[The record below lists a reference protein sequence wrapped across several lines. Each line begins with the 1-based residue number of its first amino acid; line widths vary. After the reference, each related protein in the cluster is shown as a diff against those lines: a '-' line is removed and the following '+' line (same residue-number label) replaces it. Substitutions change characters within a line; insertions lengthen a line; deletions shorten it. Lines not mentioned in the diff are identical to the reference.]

1 MNPGNICF
9 ANAFVVCQAWVT
21 ILAGAMDPT
30 WWPLGGF
37 ELFRSVTT
45 ASVLPLNLLIFQPFL
60 WLLTDGWTI
69 TNMDRQQD
77 VAEFAHWFLMRTKPL
92 FVNCEWVARFLRDG
106 LENEPSVRHEQ
117 GHRFG
122 LISLHINPQLDTC
135 SLQHL
140 IELWHDYLG
149 LCRAASKERRV
160 ILLHLSR
167 FLPNLDHKCNQRV
180 IFSNTVT
187 FPCFIGDSADF
198 HFKQYLVCGF
208 VFHLGASPHSGHY
221 RAAVR
226 CRNQWLLYEDG
237 TIPEKHVDLPDMAL
251 RNSILFWL
259 LPVDGISGR
268 DAEALIDL
276 RNRNIQE
283 HAEAMEN
290 D

>member
-1 MNPGNICF
+1 M
-9 ANAFVVCQAWVT
+9 
-21 ILAGAMDPT
+21 
-30 WWPLGGF
+30 GGF

-69 TNMDRQQD
+69 TDMDRQQD
-77 VAEFAHWFLMRTKPL
+77 VAEFAHWFLLRTKPL

-106 LENEPSVRHEQ
+106 LENDPSVRHEQ

-226 CRNQWLLYEDG
+226 YRNQWLLYEDG

-251 RNSILFWL
+251 RNSVLFWL

-283 HAEAMEN
+283 PAEAMEN